1 MSGNVLEFFIKMTDL
16 TGRAIASATAN
27 VKKFARNIAADLGF
41 VQKTLDSGLAP
52 EKFVH
57 TTAVLDEFARA
68 MGRAGIKGK
77 EFSDAYGAL
86 RTQLNEF
93 NKTGEDS
100 DALMQRFRASMENL
114 GFSVKDV
121 ESGLAML
128 QQEMVKVE
136 KSGKEAATRFSALRA
151 INAAL
156 RGDFAALA
164 AELTKLVPKFR
175 EAGVAGAK
183 GMFIAGA
190 AVTSVIKLF
199 GALKDLVKTAFNL
212 GGPPKEIREVNAKL
226 SDIRTHASA
235 FAASM
240 EEARESAKGIT
251 EQLNSEIDSLE
262 RLTKAQNN
270 LARAQ
275 ELARANSQ
283 YETDEINAKYDR
295 LNAEAGE
302 RAAKSRRDLQRDNL
316 QAEAK
321 RLNAEIEEATKRR
334 DESRAAAT
342 KLLAAA
348 KEKRGGWGRKRW
360 GWAWAPTGLGSYFGN
375 LDETRSILAGQ
386 TDAANEADMAEEQI
400 AEARKKLL
408 QVEAKL
414 RALKSEEK
422 TARIETETRKQ
433 TEANEEYS
441 RDLAEYQRE
450 AKEAER
456 EWRDAVRER
465 EAAER
470 EAAKA
475 ARERHRERMRD
486 AHEEASA
493 TREVAA
499 AAQSRLDS
507 ARAQASE
514 AWGFYL
520 DRDSLASHN
529 QGVDRG
535 IEARKRYEREYRSL
549 MNGRN
554 YQRFRDLQRIARR
567 DGMGAVEAQLSDWR
581 SKKAISL
588 DTEATMRVAVSE
600 AEEAAARK
608 AAIKT
613 ADAAERAA
621 ESLEAIQY
629 AFEEGGEA

>member
-1 MSGNVLEFFIKMTDL
+1 MSGNVLEFFIKLTDL

-27 VKKFARNIAADLGF
+27 VKKFARNVAEHMGL
-41 VQKTLDSGLAP
+41 VKKSLDSGLAP

-57 TTAVLDEFARA
+57 TEEVLDEFARA

-114 GFSVKDV
+114 GFSAKDV
-121 ESGLAML
+121 ESGLAVL

-136 KSGKEAATRFSALRA
+136 KSGKEVSTRFSALRVA
-151 INAAL
+151 NAAL

-164 AELTKLVPKFR
+164 AELTKIIPKFR
-175 EAGVAGAK
+175 EVGAAGAK

-190 AVTSVIKLF
+190 AVTSVIKLL
-199 GALKDLVKTAFNL
+199 GALKDLVWTAFKL

-251 EQLNSEIDSLE
+251 EQLNSEIDAME

-321 RLNAEIEEATKRR
+321 RLNAEIEEAAKRR
-334 DESRAAAT
+334 DAARVIASKLMES
-342 KLLAAA
+342 A
-348 KEKRGGWGRKRW
+348 KEKQGGWGRKLW

-375 LDETRSILAGQ
+375 LDETRDRLASYSS
-386 TDAANEADMAEEQI
+386 ANDEADKAEEQI

-408 QVEAKL
+408 QVETKL

-422 TARIETETRKQ
+422 TASIETETRKQ
-433 TEANEEYS
+433 TEENEQYS
-441 RDLAEYQRE
+441 RDLAEYERE
-450 AKEAER
+450 VKEAER

-486 AHEEASA
+486 AREEADA
-493 TREVAA
+493 TRDVAA
-499 AAQSRLDS
+499 AAQSRLDAAK
-507 ARAQASE
+507 ARASE

-520 DRDSLASHN
+520 DRDALAAHN
-529 QGVDRG
+529 QGVDRDA
-535 IEARKRYEREYRSL
+535 EARRQYAKDYHSL
-549 MNGRN
+549 THGGN
-554 YQRFRDLQRIARR
+554 YQRFRDLQRIVRR
-567 DGMGAVEAQLSDWR
+567 DGMDAVEAQLSDWR
-581 SKKAISL
+581 QKKTISL
-588 DTEATMRVAVSE
+588 DEEATMRVAVSK

-608 AAIKT
+608 AVIKT
-613 ADAAERAA
+613 ADAAERTADDIAA
-621 ESLEAIQY
+621 IRAT
-629 AFEEGGEA
+629 FEEGGEA